1 MISSELHILLNPR
14 LWKHKGRLPVLR
26 RQQYRDLVNELNFGF
41 VMEGKLTMVWVGIMV
56 ADPLPRLP
64 IVIHYP
70 SPEKLLVQ
78 WKIDQ

>member
-41 VMEGKLTMVWVGIMV
+41 VMEGKLTMVFVGIMV

-64 IVIHYP
+64 IVIHYS
-70 SPEKLLVQ
+70 SPEKLLVH
-78 WKIDQ
+78 WEIDQ